1 METQN
6 DKEPRKILVTNKIH
20 WNVERIV
27 ATYGCRWTG
36 TETFHRDGKQELGL
50 GDCQLR
56 DPQGQTRHMYL
67 VFLAHS
73 LLIQELGTN
82 SNDWTSVKMTTIG
95 ECCRELLRKSVRKL
109 IEYVA
114 IEIESVASL
123 GRNVTKSLTRILRRL
138 GLETAHAQ

>member
-1 METQN
+1 M
-6 DKEPRKILVTNKIH
+6 
-20 WNVERIV
+20 

-36 TETFHRDGKQELGL
+36 TETFHRDGKQALSCLTRRQAFGL

-95 ECCRELLRKSVRKL
+95 ECCRELLRESVRKL